1 MSLDSDTSDF
11 LDKHFGGLNPKDWI
25 EKQVREKQQAS
36 LRPGSVQF
44 CAALD
49 EIREL
54 HLRKTL
60 DYGCD
65 EDALSNIRSSSDVIN
80 VSPWAG
86 CILRISDKMHRL
98 RSYFR
103 RGRVEFDGIEDTL
116 LDIAAYAVIALV
128 LYREWRQSCPSP
140 SPSPPTTS
148 CGSSTVPG
156 DSKALGPAPAA
167 PWRPT

>member
-1 MSLDSDTSDF
+1 M
-11 LDKHFGGLNPKDWI
+11 N
-25 EKQVREKQQAS
+25 
-36 LRPGSVQF
+36 LRPGSAEF
-44 CAALD
+44 CSVLD
-49 EIREL
+49 EIKQL

-86 CILRISDKMHRL
+86 CVLRISDKMHRL

-128 LYREWRQSCPSP
+128 LYRESRKTCHFSVSP
-140 SPSPPTTS
+140 SPLTTS
-148 CGSSTVPG
+148 CGSSIEHVDSRVP
-156 DSKALGPAPAA
+156 GPAPAA
-167 PWRPT
+167 RSLPT